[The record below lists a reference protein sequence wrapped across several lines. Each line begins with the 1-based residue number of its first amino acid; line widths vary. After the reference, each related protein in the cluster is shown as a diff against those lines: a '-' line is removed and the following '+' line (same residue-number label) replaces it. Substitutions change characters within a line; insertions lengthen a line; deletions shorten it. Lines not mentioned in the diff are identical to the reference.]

1 MEVAAVD
8 VITVYVRDNGIRVAG
23 LDPLRSNDLCQD
35 APEPPERGLGDLRA
49 TIPNLLYVFE
59 KLPEAV
65 WDDPKSMLMEA
76 RALRYMERLQDVEP
90 GEYEKS
96 WPFKQEPR
104 PFQLK
109 IFARARHMTA
119 IALAPVV
126 MGAGKTKILLDVA
139 ADKYMRGEID
149 CVAIIAA
156 PRGVHRQ
163 WIEEAIPKSL
173 TDDIKYIAA
182 VWSPTRQTPE
192 RVMRPYGTPRLRF
205 LAFNIGAFSTASG
218 KAAMALR
225 QFMNSG
231 RCMLIEDESSRIKN
245 HKAARTK
252 ALIGETKRGK
262 KIEGLARYAVV
273 RAIASGTPITKG
285 IEDLW
290 SQYEFLDP
298 DIIGMSN
305 YYAFQARYCVTQRP
319 PGRNVDPRAQV
330 IVGYRNTEEFV
341 NKIAKV
347 TFVVPK
353 SALGLPEKS
362 FEELPVE
369 LTREQKMIYNAIRN
383 KLVDDLKD
391 RRITLPNN
399 AAVRYLRLQQVLCGR
414 VYEDSE
420 NDEEPPISKDI
431 PSNRVSTLLEWRELH
446 PGPAVIW
453 CRFHK
458 DIEDVFYALNRGNY
472 KPVCYYG
479 ETSDEDRA
487 LAKRAFREG
496 FATDFIG
503 TAASAGMGV
512 DGLQDVCEQ
521 AIYYSSTFS
530 REHRWQSEDRIH
542 RIGMKGN
549 ASYTDMV
556 VPRSVDRMILDSY
569 KETADLIAS
578 VMSHPDMIP
587 ILE

>member
-1 MEVAAVD
+1 MTSVKVTASLLS
-8 VITVYVRDNGIRVAG
+8 VAG
-23 LDPLRSNDLCQD
+23 LDPLQRNDLYQD
-35 APEPPERGLGDLRA
+35 APEPPPPGFGGLRP
-49 TIPNLLYVFE
+49 TIDNVLYVFE
-59 KLPEAV
+59 KLPEAS
-65 WDDPKSMLMEA
+65 WDDPQSKLMEA

-90 GEYEKS
+90 GEYERS

-139 ADKYMRGEID
+139 ADKFMRDEID

-163 WIEEAIPKSL
+163 WIDDAIPKSL
-173 TDDIKYIAA
+173 TAAVRYNAA
-182 VWSPTRQTPE
+182 VWSPNRKTPDY
-192 RVMRPYGTPRLRF
+192 VMRRRPGAAPDRLRF
-205 LAFNIGAFSTASG
+205 LAFNIEAFSTASG
-218 KAAMALR
+218 KASIALR
-225 QFMNSG
+225 QFMASG

-252 ALIGETKRGK
+252 ALIGEWKRGK
-262 KIEGLARYAVV
+262 KIEGLARYAAV

-319 PGRNVDPRAQV
+319 PGRNVDPRATV

-341 NKIAKV
+341 KKIAKV

-369 LTREQKMIYNAIRN
+369 LTREQKMVYNAIRN

-391 RRITLPNN
+391 RRITLPTN
-399 AAVRYLRLQQVLCGR
+399 AAVKYLRLQQVLCGR
-414 VYEDSE
+414 VYEDNA
-420 NDEEPPISKDI
+420 NDEEPPIAKDI
-431 PSNRVSTLLEWRELH
+431 PSNRVKTLLEWRELH
-446 PGPAVIW
+446 PGPTVIW

-458 DIEDVFYALNRGNY
+458 DIEDVHGALLKAKYR
-472 KPVCYYG
+472 PVTYYG

-487 LAKRAFREG
+487 TSKRAFREG
-496 FATDFIG
+496 IATDFIG